1 MDQRGG
7 FFGVNLKR
15 LRLGMESWCIFFS
28 YGELMAGL
36 WVSFSGR
43 EFDTLLEFIFG
54 EDHLWNREYRGSNP
68 TYEYFKK

>member
-1 MDQRGG
+1 M
-7 FFGVNLKR
+7 NLKR
-15 LRLGMESWCIFFS
+15 LRLGIGILVYLFFIRP
-28 YGELMAGL
+28 GELMAGL